1 MEDQSCTVW
10 LPSEEELLSGQ
21 FVLMD
26 NLVLYSAVT
35 ANVSH
40 FKVGNRGYWLSKK
53 KLMNSEEVKH

>member
-1 MEDQSCTVW
+1 MRYVGMEDQSCTVW

-40 FKVGNRGYWLSKK
+40 FKVGN
-53 KLMNSEEVKH
+53 